1 MKRGKFIE
9 EERGMDLFVY
19 EDEPFLF
26 KLTEWN
32 KIYNY
37 KDKKLDS
44 FLYTN
49 VLADALTTATNG
61 CVLCFKR
68 FNAGKT
74 KLKIE
79 AYCKHKMVI
88 EGKIVNCRKYR

>member
-1 MKRGKFIE
+1 MKSGKLNEGIAA
-9 EERGMDLFVY
+9 MDLFVY
-19 EDEPFLF
+19 EDEPFLY

-32 KIYNY
+32 KIYNN
-37 KDKKLDS
+37 KKLDS

-49 VLADALTTATNG
+49 VLADVLAKVTNG

-68 FNAGKT
+68 YNAGNK

-88 EGKIVNCRKYR
+88 GEETVNCRKYR